1 MACYHWQIKMSK
13 ISISSFLIMHTIHLW
28 SITIRLG
35 FYNSIFLKSIYFL
48 PNISFTVYFLYTMF
62 FFLHL
67 RCIILPAFNVST
79 LLIKFNLDFK
89 FGLGFTL
96 VSEFSRYQLSA
107 QRFIFPTG
115 FVLIHFLLIIHQKF
129 RNHIFRLFGSLH
141 SPTIIVL
148 AWNVPMPYTR
158 TSKNHRFNDTKLCY

>member
-107 QRFIFPTG
+107 Q
-115 FVLIHFLLIIHQKF
+115 IHF
-129 RNHIFRLFGSLH
+129 S
-141 SPTIIVL
+141 
-148 AWNVPMPYTR
+148 
-158 TSKNHRFNDTKLCY
+158 HRFCTNSFSLNYFTKNFVTTYSDFLEVSTLQP

>member
-1 MACYHWQIKMSK
+1 
-13 ISISSFLIMHTIHLW
+13 
-28 SITIRLG
+28 
-35 FYNSIFLKSIYFL
+35 
-48 PNISFTVYFLYTMF
+48 MF

-115 FVLIHFLLIIHQKF
+115 FVLNSFSLNYFTKNFVTTYSDFLEVSTLQ
-129 RNHIFRLFGSLH
+129 
-141 SPTIIVL
+141 P
-148 AWNVPMPYTR
+148 
-158 TSKNHRFNDTKLCY
+158 